1 MKFQLERER
10 IREEEVERIRKEEVA
25 PLEQRISRLETLMS
39 INTRLQ
45 SPTTISPP
53 PSDGGG
59 SGYFDDTPLISFDDS
74 LNPTRTNTVRQENR
88 KPVEDSTA
96 EGPQDS

>member
-59 SGYFDDTPLISFDDS
+59 SAYFDDTPLISFDDS
-74 LNPTRTNTVRQENR
+74 LNPTRTSTVRQENR
-88 KPVEDSTA
+88 KPVEDSAA